1 MWFLIRINYF
11 VIVKS
16 LKYLNFSNKVTNMNS
31 MFYNCF
37 SLISLNLSNFNSN
50 NANNLIYIFSYTY
63 FITSLNLSNNAII

>member
-1 MWFLIRINYF
+1 M
-11 VIVKS
+11 S
-16 LKYLNFSNKVTNMNS
+16 S
-31 MFYNCF
+31 MFYNFF